1 MIAYVYL
8 VLVCQVQ
15 GRSTIVGNSAPAV
28 DAQQLFKGTFKAF
41 INENLSIDIGKYQG
55 VLEHALSKL
64 DFSVGTGIYMLPS
77 NLNLIIRKE
86 KGYNNKILVSNTG
99 MKIGSNK
106 AVSSRDHKIF
116 FVAKPDVYKLV
127 IPVARYDPVG
137 GRWPYNLRML
147 TENQN
152 DEKLVI
158 ILLIL
163 GTGLIA
169 YHFW

>member
-1 MIAYVYL
+1 MAYVYL

-15 GRSTIVGNSAPAV
+15 GRSTIVGYSAPAL

-55 VLEHALSKL
+55 VLEHELSKL

-86 KGYNNKILVSNTG
+86 KGYINKILVSNTG

-106 AVSSRDHKIF
+106 DVSSRDHKIF
-116 FVAKPDVYKLV
+116 FVAKPDVPKLV
-127 IPVARYDPVG
+127 IPVARHDPVG
-137 GRWPYNLRML
+137 GRRPYNLRML

-158 ILLIL
+158 TLLII